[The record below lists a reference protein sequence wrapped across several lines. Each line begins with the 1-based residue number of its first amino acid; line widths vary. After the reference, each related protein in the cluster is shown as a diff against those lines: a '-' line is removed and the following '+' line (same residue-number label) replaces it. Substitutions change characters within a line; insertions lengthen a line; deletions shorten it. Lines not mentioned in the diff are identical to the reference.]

1 MTGLRPA
8 ELLEQSSVTKILVAE
23 IKILNDHDVA
33 CFFLQK
39 NGFLLLS
46 KFQRTQCL
54 PKIAKGTTL
63 PGKAHI
69 DIHISINVNSHS
81 SVTEETEGLPFKKG
95 LQRSER
101 QEKKL
106 KVRRG

>member
-8 ELLEQSSVTKILVAE
+8 ELLEQSSVTKIPV
-23 IKILNDHDVA
+23 
-33 CFFLQK
+33 
-39 NGFLLLS
+39 S
-46 KFQRTQCL
+46 KAQRTQYL

-81 SVTEETEGLPFKKG
+81 SVTEETEGVPFKKG

-106 KVRRG
+106 KVRRE

>member
-1 MTGLRPA
+1 M
-8 ELLEQSSVTKILVAE
+8 
-23 IKILNDHDVA
+23 NDHDDA
-33 CFFLQK
+33 CFFSPK
-39 NGFLLLS
+39 DGFLLLS

-81 SVTEETEGLPFKKG
+81 SVTEETEGVPFKKG

-106 KVRRG
+106 KVRRE

>member
-1 MTGLRPA
+1 MFFFSKGWL
-8 ELLEQSSVTKILVAE
+8 SVT
-23 IKILNDHDVA
+23 
-33 CFFLQK
+33 
-39 NGFLLLS
+39 
-46 KFQRTQCL
+46 FQRRTQYL

-81 SVTEETEGLPFKKG
+81 SVTEETEGVPFKKG

>member
-1 MTGLRPA
+1 MFFFSKGWL
-8 ELLEQSSVTKILVAE
+8 SVT
-23 IKILNDHDVA
+23 
-33 CFFLQK
+33 
-39 NGFLLLS
+39 
-46 KFQRTQCL
+46 FQRRTQYL
-54 PKIAKGTTL
+54 PKIAKRTTL

-81 SVTEETEGLPFKKG
+81 SVTEETEGVPFKKG